1 MKLTKEQTLI
11 VLDTKRENA
20 IGNYRHYC
28 SIGDTELA
36 SMYMEMILDIEDDIV
51 YTYYD

>member
-20 IGNYRHYC
+20 IGNYKHYC

-36 SMYMEMILDIEDDIV
+36 NMWMEKIIDIEDDIV
-51 YTYYD
+51 WTFYD